1 MSRKRNSA
9 SIFKAKKFADL
20 LLYEASGG
28 TIGTKSVGN
37 AEAMTFGERRGLLD
51 SLIKIASLE
60 QKDAEDG
67 PEVSG
72 LELIKKQMAKDKEN
86 DSRESRSSRD
96 TGRVA
101 ENSADDPDGD
111 STDAPED
118 DTADR
123 G

>member
-1 MSRKRNSA
+1 MSRKRNA
-9 SIFKAKKFADL
+9 VSITKAKKFADL

-28 TIGTKSVGN
+28 TIGTKPEGN

-60 QKDAEDG
+60 QKDADDG

-72 LELIKKQMAKDKEN
+72 MDLIRKQMAKEKEN
-86 DSRESRSSRD
+86 GSRAGRGTRDIGGASES
-96 TGRVA
+96 
-101 ENSADDPDGD
+101 SADGSGADYPA
-111 STDAPED
+111 SED